1 MKEKSVDLAQTLG
14 YFLFSKCPDDTPY
27 AGKGI
32 LLIEMGSPLY
42 ILVLNQRFSWANP
55 GMKISWLPKRS
66 LIKKYRIAP

>member
-1 MKEKSVDLAQTLG
+1 LKEKSVDLAQTLG

-42 ILVLNQRFSWANP
+42 ILVLNQRFSWAIP
-55 GMKISWLPKRS
+55 
-66 LIKKYRIAP
+66 A